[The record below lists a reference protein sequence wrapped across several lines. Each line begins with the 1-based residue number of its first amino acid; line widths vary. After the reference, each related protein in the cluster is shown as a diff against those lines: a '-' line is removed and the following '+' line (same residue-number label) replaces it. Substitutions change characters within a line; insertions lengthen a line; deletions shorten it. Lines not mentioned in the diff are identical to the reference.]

1 MTDLSPMENIVLR
14 IAGSGDIPAL
24 SRIADAMKA
33 VHEENYFERSFTDGR
48 TILIAEQ
55 GGQPVGYVQINWK
68 PLYPP
73 FRRFGMPEIQ
83 DLNTV
88 PGARRQGIGARMV
101 GWCEEQARQKGHA
114 DIGISVGL
122 ASSYGAAQRLYVRL
136 GYVPD
141 GAGACYD
148 DAPVQPGARYAADD
162 LFTLKLVKSLG
173 PG

>member
-1 MTDLSPMENIVLR
+1 MTDNSPMENIVLR
-14 IAGSGDIPAL
+14 IAEAGDIPAL
-24 SRIADAMKA
+24 ERIATAMKA
-33 VHEENYFERSFTDGR
+33 VHEENYFERSLGDGR
-48 TILIAEQ
+48 TILLAEQ
-55 GGQPVGYVQINWK
+55 AGRAVAYVQINWK
-68 PLYPP
+68 PLYAP
-73 FRRFGMPEIQ
+73 FRRFGLPEIQ

-101 GWCEEQARQKGHA
+101 SWCEDYARQRGHA

-122 ASSYGAAQRLYVRL
+122 AASYGAAQRLYVRL

-148 DAPVQPGARYAADD
+148 DVPVQPGARYAADD

-173 PG
+173 AG